1 MSSRYKLIS
10 LRLNSL
16 LQRYFLSFLNDFIFW
31 LIIVLQILSI
41 QRHYSL
47 GGLQLILS
55 ITAIIEKT
63 QFIGTSF
70 LITMSYLFSFSL
82 PLAFPVQLFSI
93 TDTFHALDIL
103 FVIIFFFLLN
113 FRDSLRSVSAR
124 IVKQQPKEK
133 LLKFGYFFFPNK

>member
-16 LQRYFLSFLNDFIFW
+16 LQRYFLSFLNDFMFW

-70 LITMSYLFSFSL
+70 LIAMSYLFSFSL
-82 PLAFPVQLFSI
+82 PLVFPVQLFSI

-103 FVIIFFFLLN
+103 FVIILFLLN
-113 FRDSLRSVSAR
+113 FRDPLRSVSAR